1 MANRQ
6 LISYGNRL
14 AKLKEKITAQRQH
27 LDELESHIDKL
38 TKDQGK
44 Q

>member
-1 MANRQ
+1 MMA
-6 LISYGNRL
+6 RL

-38 TKDQGK
+38 TKDQEK
-44 Q
+44 K